1 MNNILLHKLAQHWC
15 VVQQELIPQLTT
27 DLGPLS
33 GPLLTVVRI
42 LEWARI
48 EDFVERRGCGIGR
61 PLKDRASLA
70 RAFVAKAVLRLTT
83 TEDLRERLQMDRAL
97 QRICG
102 FDSRK
107 PVPDAATFS
116 RAFAEMAAG
125 RVGERCHQALID
137 AQLGDQLIGHI
148 TRDGTAI
155 EAREKPAPAKKAAAE
170 KTVVTPKH
178 SRGRPKKGESR
189 PAPEPTRLQRQLS
202 QTLEEMVRDLPRQ
215 CDRGCKSNAQGY
227 SNAWNGY
234 KLHFDVADGGIPIS
248 VVLTSASVHD
258 SQVAIPLAVMTA
270 ARVTSLY
277 DVMDAA
283 YCSAEIRK
291 HSRSLGHVPLID
303 HNPRRGEKLE
313 FAPHEA
319 QRYKIRTQSE
329 RANARLKDEFG
340 ADKIYVRGGAKV
352 MAHLMFGV
360 LALSVDQLLRLLT

>member
-1 MNNILLHKLAQHWC
+1 MNNILLHKLAQHWG

-27 DLGPLS
+27 ELGPLS

-61 PLKDRASLA
+61 PLKDREALA
-70 RAFVAKAVLRLTT
+70 RAFVAKVVLHLPTA
-83 TEDLRERLQMDRAL
+83 EALRERLQMDRTL

-116 RAFAEMAAG
+116 RAFAEMASG

-137 AQLGDQLIGHI
+137 AHLGDQLIGHI

-155 EAREKPAPAKKAAAE
+155 VAREKPKAAGG
-170 KTVVTPKH
+170 KTVVAPKY
-178 SRGRPKKGESR
+178 SRGRPKKSESR
-189 PAPEPTRLQRQLS
+189 PAPEPTRLQQQLT

-227 SNAWNGY
+227 RNSWNGY

-248 VVLTSASVHD
+248 VVLTRASVHD
-258 SQVAIPLAVMTA
+258 SQAALPLALMTS

-283 YCSAEIRK
+283 YCSTEIRE

-303 HNPRRGEKLE
+303 HNPRRGEKSE

-319 QRYKIRTQSE
+319 ERYKIRTQSE

>member
-1 MNNILLHKLAQHWC
+1 MNTNLLHKLAQHWG

-33 GPLLTVVRI
+33 GPLLTVVRTV
-42 LEWARI
+42 EWARI

-61 PLKDRASLA
+61 PLKDREALA

-97 QRICG
+97 PRICG

-107 PVPDAATFS
+107 SLPDAATFS

-137 AQLGDQLIGHI
+137 AHLGDQLIGHI

-155 EAREKPAPAKKAAAE
+155 EAREKPAPAQKAAAE

-178 SRGRPKKGESR
+178 CRGRPKKGESR
-189 PAPEPTRLQRQLS
+189 PVPEPTRLQQQLT
-202 QTLEEMVRDLPRQ
+202 QTLEEMARDLPRQ
-215 CDRGCKSNAQGY
+215 CDRGSKSNAQGY
-227 SNAWNGY
+227 RNSWNGY

-258 SQVAIPLAVMTA
+258 SQAAIPLALMTA

-283 YCSAEIRK
+283 YCSAEIRE

-303 HNPRRGEKLE
+303 HNPRRGEKRE

-319 QRYKIRTQSE
+319 ERYKIRTQSE

-340 ADKIYVRGGAKV
+340 ADKIYVRGGTKV